1 MSITFNCNFW
11 FNYLTLRTNDITS
24 LPGPDMPKMKGL
36 KVLDLADN
44 MLDALPESEYSLI
57 VIASKSNCIFNSSSK
72 FTDLSPLF
80 TNEFSLF
87 FQFIYLFHKIE
98 LINKYVNNFGS
109 SFRFVSL

>member
-11 FNYLTLRTNDITS
+11 FKYLTLRTNDITS

-57 VIASKSNCIFNSSSK
+57 VIASESNCIFNSSSK

-98 LINKYVNNFGS
+98 LINM
-109 SFRFVSL
+109 